1 MYATETIVF
10 PPNSSLYFERYATV
24 PMVIF
29 RAWPTCGHTQKNNWK
44 KLMMKTLDMLSK
56 HHPDKHKSGL
66 HQLKS
71 HRTPKES
78 QDIQG
83 LGEVLAW
90 RLADIIKKDNVLVGR
105 KSTK

>member
-1 MYATETIVF
+1 
-10 PPNSSLYFERYATV
+10 
-24 PMVIF
+24 MVIF

-66 HQLKS
+66 QQLKS